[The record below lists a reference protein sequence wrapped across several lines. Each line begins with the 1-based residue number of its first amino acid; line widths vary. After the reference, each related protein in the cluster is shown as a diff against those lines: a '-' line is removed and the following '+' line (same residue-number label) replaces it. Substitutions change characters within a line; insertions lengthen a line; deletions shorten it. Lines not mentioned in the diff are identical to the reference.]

1 MPTKKTKTKIGI
13 KKAKIA
19 NLGSTAGGTLTPVGT
34 FVVRFSV
41 QQISQHVGSQ
51 LIEHSAEKLSIS
63 GKK

>member
-1 MPTKKTKTKIGI
+1 MATKKTKKKIGI
-13 KKAKIA
+13 KTAKIA

-51 LIEHSAEKLSIS
+51 LLEQSAHKIS
-63 GKK
+63 LGGKK